1 MFDAI
6 VEINSLV
13 TFTAFETVVVWAFG
27 IITGLGIGVAR
38 GSTMMPGVR

>member
-13 TFTAFETVVVWAFG
+13 AFSAFETVMVWAFG
-27 IITGLGIGVAR
+27 VITGLGIGVAR
-38 GSTMMPGVR
+38 GSTMMPGAR